1 MKTIEITADANTEP
15 PKFQMFVLWQG
26 EEPPSEETLKDINKA
41 LEYRGIRLVVPY
53 NVYSWSP
60 TSTNKKST
68 PYHAIEAVEIRKE
81 N

>member
-1 MKTIEITADANTEP
+1 MEITANANTEP

-26 EEPPSEETLKDINKA
+26 EELPSEEILKSINTA
-41 LEYRGIRLVVPY
+41 LEYRDIRLVVPY
-53 NVYSWSP
+53 NIYSWSP
-60 TSTNKKST
+60 TSISKKST